1 MGSAKE
7 AKEIDLGSGSVGR
20 LLFKLAVP
28 AITAQIINVLY
39 NMVDRMY
46 IGHLPGVGAS
56 ALTGVG
62 VTFPVIMAIS
72 AFAALVSMGG
82 APRASIMLGKGKKD
96 EAENILGNCTTALI
110 VVAVVLTAF
119 FLTFG
124 RSILLMFG
132 ASANTIEYGWAYM
145 QIYSLGTIFV
155 QLALGLNAFINAQ
168 GYAKTGMLTVLIGAV
183 CNIILDPILMFG
195 FHMGVRGAALATII
209 SQGISAAWVVLF
221 LLSKKSYLNIRP
233 HYMKPKAEVLMPAI
247 ALGAAPFVMQ
257 FTESILNICFNTSL
271 LKYGGDVAVGA
282 MTIMGSVMQFSL
294 LPLQGLTQ
302 GAQPI
307 ISFNFGAKK
316 LDRVSRTF
324 RLLLISCMCYST
336 AMWAVSMFAP
346 SVFIRIFTKDPALTA
361 FSTWSIHIYM
371 AAVLL
376 FGAQLACQQ
385 TFIALGDSKTSL
397 FLALLR
403 KVILLIPLIYVL
415 PAFFENKV
423 FAVFLAEPIADT
435 LAVCTT
441 VSLFI
446 ISFRKLKR
454 EMK

>member
-1 MGSAKE
+1 MATIKE
-7 AKEIDLGSGSVGR
+7 AKEIDLGSGSVGK
-20 LLFKLAVP
+20 LLFELAIP

-46 IGHLPGVGAS
+46 IGHLPNVGAN

-82 APRASIMLGKGKKD
+82 APRASIMLGKGRKE

-110 VVAVVLTAF
+110 GVAVVLTVF

-124 RSILLMFG
+124 RRILLMFG
-132 ASANTIEYGWAYM
+132 ASSNTIGYGWAYM
-145 QIYSLGTIFV
+145 QIYALGTIFV

-195 FHMGVRGAALATII
+195 FHLGVRGAALATII

-221 LLSKKSYLNIRP
+221 LISGRSYLKIRVR
-233 HYMKPKAEVLMPAI
+233 YMRPKREILFPAI

-307 ISFNFGAKK
+307 ISFNYGANK
-316 LDRVSRTF
+316 LDRVSRAF
-324 RLLLISCMCYST
+324 KLLLLVCMAYST
-336 AMWAVSMFAP
+336 LMWLICMFAP
-346 SVFIRIFTKDPALTA
+346 MVFINIFTKDASLIT

-403 KVILLIPLIYVL
+403 KVILLIPLIYIL
-415 PAFFENKV
+415 PGFFENKV
-423 FAVFLAEPIADT
+423 FAVFVAEPIADT
-435 LAVCTT
+435 VAVCTT
-441 VSLFI
+441 VILFI
-446 ISFRKLKR
+446 LSFRKLKGK
-454 EMK
+454 MG